1 MEEIRGMLKKMFKNL
16 RMSVKVDYKRI
27 LIEKILIII
36 VYYINRIYYRFNM
49 FSLIM
54 VFLLWVINFDMGDK
68 YN

>member
-1 MEEIRGMLKKMFKNL
+1 MDEIRGMLKKMFNNL
-16 RMSVKVDYKRI
+16 RMNVKLDYKRI
-27 LIEKILIII
+27 LIEKILINI

>member
-1 MEEIRGMLKKMFKNL
+1 MEEIRGMLKKMFNNL
-16 RMSVKVDYKRI
+16 RMNVKLDYKRI
-27 LIEKILIII
+27 LIEKILINI